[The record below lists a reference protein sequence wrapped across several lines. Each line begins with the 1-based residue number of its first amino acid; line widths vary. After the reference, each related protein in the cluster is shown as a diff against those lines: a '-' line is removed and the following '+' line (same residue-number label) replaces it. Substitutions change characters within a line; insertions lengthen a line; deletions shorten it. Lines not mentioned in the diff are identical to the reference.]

1 MLVSKIIL
9 VIHSSLHF
17 LYVHDI
23 MLASLTGNAKLN
35 ILTVYF
41 TEYISPLTAWY
52 LLKNQN

>member
-17 LYVHDI
+17 LYVNNI
-23 MLASLTGNAKLN
+23 MLASLTSNAKLN
-35 ILTVYF
+35 VLTVYF

>member
-17 LYVHDI
+17 LYVSNI
-23 MLASLTGNAKLN
+23 MLTSLTGNAKLN
-35 ILTVYF
+35 VLTVYF

-52 LLKNQN
+52 LLKNQS

>member
-9 VIHSSLHF
+9 VTYSSLHF
-17 LYVHDI
+17 LYVNNI
-23 MLASLTGNAKLN
+23 MLAALTSNAKLN

>member
-17 LYVHDI
+17 LYVNDI

-41 TEYISPLTAWY
+41 TEHISPLTAWY